1 MPVDPTYELKRI
13 AQSLSPKAIR
23 IDDTSW
29 KTSCPVVENHRH
41 GDKNPSLS
49 LSARNGKLV
58 WHCHAGC
65 GQTEVLDKLRAMDL
79 LPRRDG
85 DAPVR
90 QHVSTTPKPQTYPK
104 NRSQEVLEYLYQREI
119 SDATIEHFK
128 IGSVDGGVVFPY
140 FVDGELQH
148 TKTKMFKRD
157 DQPYV
162 QSKGGGK
169 CFFNLDSIDFGRPV
183 VVCEGEIDCMSLHEA
198 GHTNCISVP
207 NGASLGDDP
216 LRREYIASSLKMF
229 DPTPMI
235 VLAVDAD
242 DPGFVLREKLADVFG
257 RDRCSYV
264 EWPEGCKDASDVLVQ
279 HSTDHIDE
287 CVAKAVTYPVRGLQ
301 GAEEHRDA
309 VFKLYREGRKRGL
322 STGYAN
328 VDTYYT
334 IQAGELEIVT
344 GHPGSGK
351 SNWLDQL
358 MVNTAKQY
366 GIRHAVCSFETPPD
380 QHLAVLAEKYNEKS
394 FVGHGGVRLNEAE
407 LSEAVEWIEKHFT
420 FIRLDDD
427 VAPTVDV
434 ILRHARAAVM
444 RFGIK
449 CLVLDPW
456 NYFARAR
463 KPNQTATEYV
473 SEVLSKLR
481 SFAQRNGVH
490 VWLVAHPSKMLRD
503 KDGSIP
509 APTGMDV
516 LGSVHF
522 FTKCDVLSV
531 VHRHPTVAPSEVEII
546 FRKIR
551 FRTTGNPGTVQ
562 VRYAMETGSY
572 SEPSEE
578 GIS

>member
-85 DAPVR
+85 DTPVR

-157 DQPYV
+157 EQPYV

-287 CVAKAVTYPVRGLQ
+287 CIAKAVPYPVRGLQ

-358 MVNTAKQY
+358 MVNTAKQ
-366 GIRHAVCSFETPPD
+366 
-380 QHLAVLAEKYNEKS
+380 
-394 FVGHGGVRLNEAE
+394 
-407 LSEAVEWIEKHFT
+407 
-420 FIRLDDD
+420 
-427 VAPTVDV
+427 
-434 ILRHARAAVM
+434 
-444 RFGIK
+444 
-449 CLVLDPW
+449 
-456 NYFARAR
+456 
-463 KPNQTATEYV
+463 
-473 SEVLSKLR
+473 
-481 SFAQRNGVH
+481 
-490 VWLVAHPSKMLRD
+490 
-503 KDGSIP
+503 
-509 APTGMDV
+509 
-516 LGSVHF
+516 
-522 FTKCDVLSV
+522 
-531 VHRHPTVAPSEVEII
+531 
-546 FRKIR
+546 
-551 FRTTGNPGTVQ
+551 
-562 VRYAMETGSY
+562 
-572 SEPSEE
+572 
-578 GIS
+578 